1 MEESLRLFNAC
12 LNGRLDEVRSLLD
25 LDGIQINDDQ
35 YGGTPLYAAS
45 QNGNV
50 DTVKVL
56 KEADGNVNQ
65 AETTDGISP
74 LYIASQNGHVDTG
87 KY

>member
-1 MEESLRLFNAC
+1 MV
-12 LNGRLDEVRSLLD
+12 LN
-25 LDGIQINDDQ
+25 GIQINADQ

-56 KEADGNVNQ
+56 IKAGGSVNQ

-74 LYIASQNGHVDTG
+74 LISHHKMDM
-87 KY
+87 